1 MARTRLLLAWAVW
14 VALPAAA
21 LAQRPDVDPLPVGTV
36 ADKLGVK
43 TMINSPRELDL
54 GKSVTATLAE
64 PKKLV
69 SYGIT
74 GMHEGARVT
83 ITCVGPNRVRV
94 EAEEMEPVE
103 QRTTVTLRLGD
114 DGSLTLV
121 APPPQQPP
129 KSPPA

>member
-1 MARTRLLLAWAVW
+1 MARTRLLLAWAAW

-21 LAQRPDVDPLPVGTV
+21 LAQRPEVDPLPVGTV
-36 ADKLGVK
+36 AEKLGVK

-83 ITCVGPNRVRV
+83 ITCVGPNRIRV

-121 APPPQQPP
+121 APPPQPP
-129 KSPPA
+129 RSPPA

>member
-1 MARTRLLLAWAVW
+1 MARTRLLLAWTVW

-21 LAQRPDVDPLPVGTV
+21 LAQRADVDPLPVGTV
-36 ADKLGVK
+36 AEKLGVK
-43 TMINSPRELDL
+43 TMVNSPRELDF
-54 GKSVTATLAE
+54 GHSITATLAE

-69 SYGIT
+69 PYGIT

-103 QRTTVTLRLGD
+103 QRTTVTLRLGN
-114 DGSLTLV
+114 DGSLTPI
-121 APPPQQPP
+121 APPPQPPP

>member
-1 MARTRLLLAWAVW
+1 VAVG
-14 VALPAAA
+14 A
-21 LAQRPDVDPLPVGTV
+21 V

-43 TMINSPRELDL
+43 TMISSPRELDL

-83 ITCVGPNRVRV
+83 ITCVGPNRIRV

-103 QRTTVTLRLGD
+103 QRTTVTLRVGD
-114 DGSLTLV
+114 DGSLTPV

-129 KSPPA
+129 KPPPA